1 MTAEG
6 MTIGLYVASIEMHA
20 PQEEPKLPEPAFYKQ
35 LAETARRKKI
45 DLYVFSPCEF
55 NVDNGQLQGYRFLNE
70 RWEKGICKLPDIIYD
85 RRFCKNTEE
94 QLACR
99 SALQAIAA
107 RKPHIILNG
116 SLPSKLDVYEALAN
130 DERIQP
136 LLPATQRYSHGAM
149 LRSRLSAPG
158 SGLFLKPASG
168 MQGKGALLLQRHAA
182 DYWSVSG
189 RSKSNLSFQ
198 KRLCSQDALEQW
210 LAKFIGTASYIIQPY
225 LQLQLKTGEPFDIRA
240 LVQKDALGLWQVT
253 GLAARCGQTGSITSN
268 LHGGGGVRSAKEL
281 LIAEYSEAVNDHL
294 LKQIHEI
301 SLYAAVQLEQRF
313 GRLAELGL
321 DFGIEQ
327 GRRLWLLEAN
337 SRPGRSAFRRLGLE
351 GCAAQSLERPLG
363 YAQMLAHRLHTP
375 LITPSPVLDRSRYDN
390 VQEVLP

>member
-20 PQEEPKLPEPAFYKQ
+20 TQEDPRLPEPAFYKQ
-35 LAETARRKKI
+35 LAETARRKQI
-45 DLYVFSPCEF
+45 DFYVFSPCEF
-55 NVDNGQLQGYRFLNE
+55 NEDNGQLQGYRYLNQ

-85 RRFCKNTEE
+85 RRFCKSMEE

-107 RKPHIILNG
+107 CKPHIILNG
-116 SLPSKLDVYEALAN
+116 ILPSKWEVYEALAS

-136 LLPATQRYSHGAM
+136 LLPATQRYSQCAM
-149 LRSRLSAPG
+149 LRARLSAPG
-158 SGLFLKPASG
+158 AGLFLKPASG
-168 MQGKGALLLQRHAA
+168 MQGKGALLLRRHTEG
-182 DYWSVSG
+182 YWTVSG
-189 RSKSNLSFQ
+189 RSKSNLPFQ
-198 KRLCSQDALEQW
+198 KQLLSLKALEQW
-210 LAKFIGTASYIIQPY
+210 LARFIGNASYIIQPY
-225 LQLQLKTGEPFDIRA
+225 LQLQLKTGEPFDIRT
-240 LVQKDALGLWQVT
+240 LVQKDAYGRWQVT
-253 GLAARCGQTGSITSN
+253 GLAARCGQSGSITSN

-281 LIAEYSEAVNDHL
+281 LIAEYGEAINDLL

-301 SLYAAVQLEQRF
+301 SLYAAEQLEQRF

-351 GCAAQSLERPLG
+351 RCAAQSLERPIG
-363 YAQMLAHRLHTP
+363 YAQMLARRLHTP
-375 LITPSPVLDRSRYDN
+375 LITPSPELDRSRYDN